1 MAYSGAYRRTPPAPE
16 IAPYP
21 PAPAPEHGH
30 PSPGSAN
37 QERPEPDKSEPRLM
51 PPGRA
56 GNPRPRM
63 DLGALF
69 AKTEAAGME
78 TDDLLMAL
86 ILYLMYRESGDT
98 DLLIMQ
104 GVMLLT

>member
-1 MAYSGAYRRTPPAPE
+1 MAYSGAYGAGRAAPE
-16 IAPYP
+16 ETEVT
-21 PAPAPEHGH
+21 PAADSPRPAGQPT
-30 PSPGSAN
+30 PSRNA
-37 QERPEPDKSEPRLM
+37 
-51 PPGRA
+51 
-56 GNPRPRM
+56 PRPRPSF
-63 DLGALF
+63 DLGSLF

-98 DLLIMQ
+98 DLLIML